1 MNRAPDSLAS
11 PNTTRLCVKCSTS
24 AKALLETLLGRAT
37 VVVKNGDPQTA
48 SVYLYYQ
55 LKKPAETNQE
65 LAALEL
71 VREFVAKITG
81 GDSSDVPPEQLSP
94 KDCLIIDQNFDAELN
109 LIAALK
115 ILFRAIE
122 NGGDTNPAGKTN
134 GPAPEPASDINTGTV
149 KVTFFPNKSA
159 QTQHRDVLTLPQL
172 AEQVRL
178 KTGPSK
184 LGLPWLKL
192 ASFGNKRSTRGCF
205 RTNANTEAITG
216 IEVEHDKGEVAF
228 DAAIAVLRTAGLR
241 ALAYTSPSYVPA
253 VKERWR
259 ILLPT
264 STDLPPDTRWGLVA
278 RVNGLFGGALANES
292 FNLSLS
298 YLYGSVNN
306 NPAHRVEVIDGD
318 FIDLRTDLDAG
329 ALGKSPTGKG
339 ERAAPRSGVSGQDT
353 EGRGAPGRT
362 DAEITTLLEL
372 SRNEGEWHE
381 AMLSATAS
389 MVGRG
394 WTDDQIYKT
403 CAPYCWGG
411 EDDGDVEEM
420 VEGARAKW
428 NIPDGPTPERLARLT
443 RLEYEQQRKTT
454 AKELG
459 VRVTA
464 FDKLVDACR
473 TRDQEEEDVEEEIA
487 ELNADYALVLSGNAA
502 SVMYF
507 EDVTK
512 FRLLQVGAFQTWFA
526 NQLVMTGKKAVP
538 LGDYW
543 LSHPQRRQY
552 HGIEFEP
559 GGGRS
564 DYYNL
569 FQGFAVEPKQGD
581 CSKFLAHLKDNAAR
595 GDEQTFLWEVGW
607 WAQIFQQ
614 PTTKMET
621 ALVLRGP
628 RGVGKTKI
636 GDVFGSLLVPHYLKV
651 ANPRYITGNFNS
663 HMASLLV
670 LHADE
675 AFWAGDKA
683 SVGTL
688 NDLVSGHAHP
698 IEFKRVDPV
707 WVKNFIR
714 LYVTGNPDWIVPAG
728 FKERRW
734 AIFDMGEGNI
744 QDNAYFAA
752 IDHEMDN
759 GGREALLHYLLNFD
773 LSQVNL
779 RVIPKT
785 AALLDQKIEGMT
797 PEQAWWLD
805 TLMQGALP
813 LRPHGI
819 HELGVCQREDLF
831 NEYIHHAAVQRVNHR
846 SIETQLGMFLR
857 KQLGAGLK
865 DLRPTVHRG
874 RIYCYGLPPLKDCR
888 RLFSEGLGQPVDWGS
903 ANWESEDWQQG
914 ESAHYLW

>member
-1 MNRAPDSLAS
+1 MRGQPPGQAS
-11 PNTTRLCVKCSTS
+11 
-24 AKALLETLLGRAT
+24 
-37 VVVKNGDPQTA
+37 
-48 SVYLYYQ
+48 
-55 LKKPAETNQE
+55 
-65 LAALEL
+65 
-71 VREFVAKITG
+71 
-81 GDSSDVPPEQLSP
+81 
-94 KDCLIIDQNFDAELN
+94 
-109 LIAALK
+109 
-115 ILFRAIE
+115 
-122 NGGDTNPAGKTN
+122 AGKI
-134 GPAPEPASDINTGTV
+134 P
-149 KVTFFPNKSA
+149 K
-159 QTQHRDVLTLPQL
+159 
-172 AEQVRL
+172 
-178 KTGPSK
+178 
-184 LGLPWLKL
+184 
-192 ASFGNKRSTRGCF
+192 
-205 RTNANTEAITG
+205 
-216 IEVEHDKGEVAF
+216 
-228 DAAIAVLRTAGLR
+228 
-241 ALAYTSPSYVPA
+241 
-253 VKERWR
+253 
-259 ILLPT
+259 
-264 STDLPPDTRWGLVA
+264 
-278 RVNGLFGGALANES
+278 
-292 FNLSLS
+292 
-298 YLYGSVNN
+298 
-306 NPAHRVEVIDGD
+306 
-318 FIDLRTDLDAG
+318 AG
-329 ALGKSPTGKG
+329 ALP
-339 ERAAPRSGVSGQDT
+339 AAPTPRLRPCSNSSQ
-353 EGRGAPGRT
+353 R
-362 DAEITTLLEL
+362 
-372 SRNEGEWHE
+372 EGEWHE

-403 CAPYCWGG
+403 CAPYCWDG
-411 EDDGDVEEM
+411 EGDTDVEEM

-428 NIPDGPTPERLARLT
+428 NIPDGPTTERLARLSG
-443 RLEYEQQRKTT
+443 LEYERQRKTT

-459 VRVTA
+459 MRVSVL
-464 FDKLVDACR
+464 DSMVGACR
-473 TRDQEEEDVEEEIA
+473 TRDQMEDVEEEIA

-512 FRLLQVGAFQTWFA
+512 FRLLQVGAFQTWFT
-526 NQLVMTGKKAVP
+526 NQTVTVGKKVVSV
-538 LGDYW
+538 GDYW

-564 DYYNL
+564 GYYNL
-569 FQGFAVEPKQGD
+569 FQGFAVEPKEGD

-595 GDEQTFLWEVGW
+595 GDHMTFMWIVGW
-607 WAQIFQQ
+607 WAQIVQQ
-614 PTTKMET
+614 LTVKMET
-621 ALVLRGP
+621 ALVMRGP

-688 NDLVSGHAHP
+688 NDLVSGHEHP

-744 QDNAYFAA
+744 QDHAYFAA

-773 LSQVNL
+773 LSQVHL

-805 TLMQGALP
+805 TLM
-813 LRPHGI
+813 
-819 HELGVCQREDLF
+819 
-831 NEYIHHAAVQRVNHR
+831 
-846 SIETQLGMFLR
+846 
-857 KQLGAGLK
+857 
-865 DLRPTVHRG
+865 RG
-874 RIYCYGLPPLKDCR
+874 CCPCGRMA
-888 RLFSEGLGQPVDWGS
+888 S
-903 ANWESEDWQQG
+903 AI
-914 ESAHYLW
+914 